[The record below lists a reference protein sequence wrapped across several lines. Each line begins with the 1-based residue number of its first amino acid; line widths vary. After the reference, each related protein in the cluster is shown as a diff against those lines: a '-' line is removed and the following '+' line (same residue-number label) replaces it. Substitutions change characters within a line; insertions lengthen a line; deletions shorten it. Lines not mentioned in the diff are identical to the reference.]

1 MNVKK
6 KATFSPPQKQPFR
19 ILFKPI
25 IKFNKLI
32 NFSHC
37 RVKILL
43 IKNSQLLLDRT
54 IFFKSKKK
62 KLGKPF
68 LSTFINI
75 HFHFRKIFFARRIYT
90 LSIPFFPAPFFPP
103 PGFDPPF
110 FTPRFS
116 FVLGRFLRKKG
127 GDQLNEQQ
135 PPLLFSPPRY
145 VHQSSPWSVFIYR
158 IVDILYR
165 G

>member
-43 IKNSQLLLDRT
+43 IKNSQFLLDRT

-75 HFHFRKIFFARRIYT
+75 HFHFRKIFFARKTTNIH
-90 LSIPFFPAPFFPP
+90 PFFLHPF
-103 PGFDPPF
+103 
-110 FTPRFS
+110 S
-116 FVLGRFLRKKG
+116 LRRG
-127 GDQLNEQQ
+127 SIH
-135 PPLLFSPPRY
+135 PFSPP
-145 VHQSSPWSVFIYR
+145 VSHSSWGDSFGKRVATN
-158 IVDILYR
+158 
-165 G
+165 

>member
-62 KLGKPF
+62 NHFYQLLLIFIFIFVKFFLRAEYTLFRYPFFLHPFSLRRGSIHLFHPPF
-68 LSTFINI
+68 LIRLGAIPSEKGWRPIKRTAAS
-75 HFHFRKIFFARRIYT
+75 FA
-90 LSIPFFPAPFFPP
+90 FFPAP
-103 PGFDPPF
+103 
-110 FTPRFS
+110 
-116 FVLGRFLRKKG
+116 LR
-127 GDQLNEQQ
+127 
-135 PPLLFSPPRY
+135 P
-145 VHQSSPWSVFIYR
+145 SVFAVIG
-158 IVDILYR
+158 VHL
-165 G
+165 

>member
-6 KATFSPPQKQPFR
+6 KATFSLPQKQPFR

-54 IFFKSKKK
+54 IFFKSNLQKKNLENYYYQLLLIFIFIFVK
-62 KLGKPF
+62 FF
-68 LSTFINI
+68 L
-75 HFHFRKIFFARRIYT
+75 RAKRRIYT
-90 LSIPFFPAPFFPP
+90 LFSCTLFPSAGVRSTLFHPPFLIRLGAIPSEKGWRPIKRTAASFAFFPAP
-103 PGFDPPF
+103 
-110 FTPRFS
+110 
-116 FVLGRFLRKKG
+116 LR
-127 GDQLNEQQ
+127 
-135 PPLLFSPPRY
+135 P
-145 VHQSSPWSVFIYR
+145 SVFAVIG
-158 IVDILYR
+158 VHL
-165 G
+165 

>member
-6 KATFSPPQKQPFR
+6 KATFSLPQKQPFR

-54 IFFKSKKK
+54 IFFKSNLQKKNLENYYYQLLLIFIFIFVK
-62 KLGKPF
+62 FF
-68 LSTFINI
+68 L
-75 HFHFRKIFFARRIYT
+75 RAKRRIYT
-90 LSIPFFPAPFFPP
+90 LFSCTLFPSAGVRSILFHPPFLIRLGAIPSEKGWRPIKRTAASFAFFPAP
-103 PGFDPPF
+103 
-110 FTPRFS
+110 
-116 FVLGRFLRKKG
+116 LR
-127 GDQLNEQQ
+127 
-135 PPLLFSPPRY
+135 P
-145 VHQSSPWSVFIYR
+145 SVFAVIG
-158 IVDILYR
+158 VHL
-165 G
+165 